1 MPKILIVEDEP
12 ELLQVLSDT
21 LKQEEFKVIEAK
33 NGAEG
38 LEAVLNSKPDLI
50 LLDILMPVMDGI
62 AMLKEIK
69 INEAFKNIPVI
80 VLTNYSDTQKI
91 AEAMELGA
99 YGYLIKINLKN
110 NDLVKNVRSAL
121 LTNNIKQK

>member
-33 NGAEG
+33 NGVEG
-38 LEAVLNSKPDLI
+38 LEAILNSKPDLI

-110 NDLVKNVRSAL
+110 NDLVKNVRNAL
-121 LTNNIKQK
+121 LTNNIKQ

>member
-33 NGAEG
+33 NGVEG
-38 LEAVLNSKPDLI
+38 LEAILNSKPDLI
-50 LLDILMPVMDGI
+50 LLDILMPVMDGV

-110 NDLVKNVRSAL
+110 NDLVKNVRNAL
-121 LTNNIKQK
+121 LTNNIKQ